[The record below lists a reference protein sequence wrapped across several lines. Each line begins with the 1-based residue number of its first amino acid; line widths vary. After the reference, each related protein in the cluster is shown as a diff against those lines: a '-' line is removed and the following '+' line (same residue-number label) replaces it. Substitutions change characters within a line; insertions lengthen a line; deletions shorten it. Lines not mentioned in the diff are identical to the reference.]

1 MQETIMK
8 HPSYGMLSFHR
19 VTGAATPLFGSSIQH
34 RDTIRLTLKE
44 GEVKRLLNKDWYF
57 GGKELFE
64 VEMSLSQFAELI
76 TSLNMGDGIPVTIL
90 STETQKR
97 IKPCPFESKAEL
109 HQKEFQE
116 HLRKTYEKSRA
127 LLRQVKERFSTK
139 KALTKKEKEEILT
152 TLTILSN
159 DIGSN
164 IDFQLKQFQEQMEKT
179 VQEAKGEI
187 EAFYQNRVMEASKQG
202 LQLQENPVD
211 MIGVD
216 DKEIEENIN
225 E

>member
-1 MQETIMK
+1 MQETIIK
-8 HPSYGMLSFHR
+8 HPSYGMLSFYR

-34 RDTIRLTLKE
+34 RDTIRLILKE
-44 GEVKRLLNKDWYF
+44 GEVKRSLNKDWYS
-57 GGKELFE
+57 GGKELFGI
-64 VEMSLSQFAELI
+64 EMSLSQFAELI

-90 STETQKR
+90 FTETQKR
-97 IKPCPFESKAEL
+97 IESCPFESKAEL

-116 HLRKTYEKSRA
+116 HLKKTYEKSRV
-127 LLRQVKERFSTK
+127 LLRQVSERFSTK

-152 TLTILSN
+152 TLAILSN

-211 MIGVD
+211 MIEVGD
-216 DKEIEENIN
+216 N
-225 E
+225 

>member
-1 MQETIMK
+1 
-8 HPSYGMLSFHR
+8 
-19 VTGAATPLFGSSIQH
+19 
-34 RDTIRLTLKE
+34 
-44 GEVKRLLNKDWYF
+44 
-57 GGKELFE
+57 
-64 VEMSLSQFAELI
+64 MSLSQFAELI

-90 STETQKR
+90 STEMQGK
-97 IKPCPFESKAEL
+97 IESCPFESKAEL
-109 HQKEFQE
+109 HLKEFQE

-127 LLRQVKERFSTK
+127 LLQQIKERFSDK

-152 TLTILSN
+152 TLTTLSY
-159 DIGSN
+159 DIESN
-164 IDFQLKQFQEQMEKT
+164 VDFQLKQFQEQMEKT

-187 EAFYQNRVMEASKQG
+187 EAFYQNRVMEAYKQG
-202 LQLQENPVD
+202 LQLQGNPVD

>member
-44 GEVKRLLNKDWYF
+44 GEVKRSLNKDWYF

-97 IKPCPFESKAEL
+97 IKSCPFESKAEL

-116 HLRKTYEKSRA
+116 HLRKTYEKSRV

-139 KALTKKEKEEILT
+139 KALK
-152 TLTILSN
+152 
-159 DIGSN
+159 
-164 IDFQLKQFQEQMEKT
+164 FQEQMEKT

-202 LQLQENPVD
+202 LQLQGNPVD

-216 DKEIEENIN
+216 DTEIEENIN

>member
-1 MQETIMK
+1 M
-8 HPSYGMLSFHR
+8 
-19 VTGAATPLFGSSIQH
+19 
-34 RDTIRLTLKE
+34 
-44 GEVKRLLNKDWYF
+44 WY
-57 GGKELFE
+57 K
-64 VEMSLSQFAELI
+64 
-76 TSLNMGDGIPVTIL
+76 
-90 STETQKR
+90 
-97 IKPCPFESKAEL
+97 
-109 HQKEFQE
+109 KEFQE
-116 HLRKTYEKSRA
+116 HFRKTYEKSRV

-202 LQLQENPVD
+202 LQLQGNPVD

-216 DKEIEENIN
+216 DTEIEENIN

>member
-1 MQETIMK
+1 
-8 HPSYGMLSFHR
+8 
-19 VTGAATPLFGSSIQH
+19 
-34 RDTIRLTLKE
+34 
-44 GEVKRLLNKDWYF
+44 
-57 GGKELFE
+57 
-64 VEMSLSQFAELI
+64 MSLSQFAELI

-97 IKPCPFESKAEL
+97 IESCPFESKAEL

-116 HLRKTYEKSRA
+116 HLKKTYEKSRA
-127 LLRQVKERFSTK
+127 LLRQVSERFSTK

-179 VQEAKGEI
+179 VQEAKCEI
-187 EAFYQNRVMEASKQG
+187 EAFYQNRVTEASKQD
-202 LQLQENPVD
+202 LQLQGNPVD
-211 MIGVD
+211 MIEVGD
-216 DKEIEENIN
+216 N
-225 E
+225 